1 MQLRLGF
8 EFDASLTALNGE
20 AVIDLDFSADAG
32 QVSVKVRNIAIESSS
47 LVLGVT
53 SRLLS
58 LPLRELLALEL
69 SQALNEAISDL
80 PNQIPTLKKVEIID
94 IQD

>member
-8 EFDASLTALNGE
+8 EIDASVTQPIGE
-20 AVIDLDFSADAG
+20 AIIDLDFSTDAG
-32 QVSVKVRNIAIESSS
+32 RISVKVRNIAIESSS
-47 LVLGVT
+47 LVLDVT

-69 SQALNEAISDL
+69 SRALNEVISDL
-80 PNQIPTLKKVEIID
+80 PNQVPTLKKVEIID
-94 IQD
+94 IQN